1 MIIATMQSD
10 DLEHCSVFVLEF
22 STAFAADQPPLVLAH
37 RSRYHS
43 LGCARLG
50 LRPVAHSSQ
59 RAARQLLHG
68 TFSQTYGSILTVIL
82 HSNGVPCCWNL
93 QVCDNDIATEGL
105 QGGATCAASGGVKG
119 AGGH

>member
-10 DLEHCSVFVLEF
+10 DLEHCSVLYWN
-22 STAFAADQPPLVLAH
+22 SLLLVLLINRLVLVH
-37 RSRYHS
+37 RSRCHS

-59 RAARQLLHG
+59 RAGRQLLHG
-68 TFSQTYGSILTVIL
+68 TFSQTYGSILTLIL
-82 HSNGVPCCWNL
+82 HINDVPCCWNL